1 MKKVIILLFVAALAV
16 TTVSANGNKD
26 AAAANDGQI
35 VIGMTVPGMQFPF
48 FVIMGE
54 EAQAKADELGIKLI
68 IHDSQNQSS
77 TQMSAIENF
86 MAQKVDGILISP
98 MTTDSQVPAI
108 EAAVAAGIP
117 VATVDR
123 RANSDKVLIHVG
135 ADNVEGGRSAA
146 RYIIEQLGG
155 KGKVIELEGT
165 PGSSAAIDRKAGFD
179 EIMAGSGVEIV
190 VSQTAEFSRSKG
202 QTVMENLIQ
211 AYPDFDAVFGANDE
225 MIIGAIEAMTASGID
240 PASKITVGFDA
251 TPDAFTYIKD
261 GKLDVT
267 VDQFPGKQAGQ
278 AIQALYDYITAG
290 TTPADS
296 VVYIKPLPVQ

>member
-1 MKKVIILLFVAALAV
+1 MKKVLILLFVAALTV
-16 TTVSANGNKD
+16 TTVFANGNAE
-26 AAAANDGQI
+26 AAADDGQI

-54 EAQAKADELGIKLI
+54 KAQAKADELGIKLI

-77 TQMSAIENF
+77 TQMSAVENF
-86 MAQKVDGILISP
+86 VAQKVDGILISP

-123 RANSDKVLIHVG
+123 KANTNKVLIHVG

-146 RYIIEQLGG
+146 RYIIDQLGG

-251 TPDAFTYIKD
+251 TPDAFAYIDD

-290 TTPADS
+290 TKPADD
-296 VVYIKPLPVQ
+296 VVYIKPLPMP

>member
-1 MKKVIILLFVAALAV
+1 
-16 TTVSANGNKD
+16 
-26 AAAANDGQI
+26 
-35 VIGMTVPGMQFPF
+35 MQFPF
-48 FVIMGE
+48 FIIMGE
-54 EAQAKADELGIKLI
+54 KAEAKADSLGIKLI

-86 MAQKVDGILISP
+86 IAQKVDGILISP

-123 RANSDKVLIHVG
+123 KANTDKVLIHVG

-155 KGKVIELEGT
+155 KGKVIQLEGT

-179 EIMAGSGVEIV
+179 EIMMGSGVEIV
-190 VSQTAEFSRSKG
+190 VSQTAEFSRSEG
-202 QTVMENLIQ
+202 QVVMENLIQ

-225 MIIGAIEAMTASGID
+225 MIIGAIEAMNAAGID
-240 PASKITVGFDA
+240 QKDIVTVGFDA
-251 TPDAFTYIKD
+251 TPDAFAYID
-261 GKLDVT
+261 EGQLDVT
-267 VDQFPGKQAGQ
+267 VDQFPGQQAGQ
-278 AIQALYDYITAG
+278 AIQTLYDFITAG
-290 TTPADS
+290 TTPAND
-296 VVYIKPLPVQ
+296 VVYIKPLPMP

>member
-1 MKKVIILLFVAALAV
+1 MKKVLILLIIVALAV
-16 TTVSANGNKD
+16 PAVFANGGNE
-26 AAAANDGQI
+26 AADDGQI

-48 FVIMGE
+48 FIIMGE
-54 EAQAKADELGIKLI
+54 EAQAKADSLGIKLL

-123 RANSDKVLIHVG
+123 KANTDVVLIHVG
-135 ADNVEGGRSAA
+135 ADNVEGGRAAA
-146 RYIIEQLGG
+146 RYIIEELGG
-155 KGKVIELEGT
+155 KGKVIQLEGT

-179 EIMAGSGVEIV
+179 EIMDASSVEVV
-190 VSQTAEFSRSKG
+190 VSQTAEFSRSEG
-202 QTVMENLIQ
+202 QVVMENLIQ

-225 MIIGAIEAMTASGID
+225 MIIGAIEAMAASGID
-240 PASKITVGFDA
+240 PGSKITVGFDA
-251 TPDAFTYIKD
+251 TPDAFAYID
-261 GKLDVT
+261 EGKLDVT

-278 AIQALYDYITAG
+278 AIQALFDYITAEKM
-290 TTPADS
+290 PAES
-296 VVYIKPLPVQ
+296 VVYIKPLPMP

>member
-1 MKKVIILLFVAALAV
+1 MKKVLVFIIVVVLTATSVFAA
-16 TTVSANGNKD
+16 GGKD
-26 AAAANDGQI
+26 SGDDGQI

-54 EAQAKADELGIKLI
+54 EAQAKAASLGIKLV

-86 MAQKVDGILISP
+86 VAQKVDGILISP

-123 RANSDKVLIHVG
+123 KADTDKVLIHVG
-135 ADNVEGGRSAA
+135 ADNVEGGRAAA
-146 RYIIEQLGG
+146 RYIVKTLNG
-155 KGKVIELEGT
+155 KGNVIELEGT
-165 PGSSAAIDRKAGFD
+165 PGSSAAIDRKTGFD
-179 EIMAGSGVEIV
+179 EIMAQNPGMKIL
-190 VSQTAEFSRSKG
+190 VSQNAEFSRSKG

-211 AYPDFDAVFGANDE
+211 AYPKFDAVFGANDE
-225 MIIGAIEAMTASGID
+225 MIIGAIEAMAASGID
-240 PASKITVGFDA
+240 PAKKVTVGFDA
-251 TPDAFTYIKD
+251 TPDAFAYIKD

-267 VDQFPGKQAGQ
+267 IDQFPGKQAGE
-278 AIQALYDYITAG
+278 AIQALYDYITAQKK
-290 TTPADS
+290 PAKS
-296 VVYIKPLPVQ
+296 TVYISPLPMP

>member
-1 MKKVIILLFVAALAV
+1 MKKILVLLLLAALAV
-16 TTVSANGNKD
+16 TTAFANGGND
-26 AAAANDGQI
+26 AAAGDDEI

-54 EAQAKADELGIKLI
+54 EAQAKAKELGIKLI

-123 RANSDKVLIHVG
+123 KANTDKVLVHVG
-135 ADNVEGGRSAA
+135 ADNVEGGRAAA
-146 RYIIEQLGG
+146 RFIIEELGG
-155 KGKVIELEGT
+155 SGKVIELEGT
-165 PGSSAAIDRKAGFD
+165 PGSSAAIDRKTGFD
-179 EIMAGSGVEIV
+179 EVMKGSGVEIV
-190 VSQTAEFSRSKG
+190 VSQNAEFSRSEG
-202 QTVMENLIQ
+202 QVVMENLIQ

-225 MIIGAIEAMTASGID
+225 MIIGAIEAMSSSGID
-240 PASKITVGFDA
+240 PGSKVTVGFDA
-251 TPDAFTYIKD
+251 TPDAFAYID
-261 GKLDVT
+261 EGKLDAT

-278 AIQALYDYITAG
+278 ALQVLYDFITEG
-290 TTPADS
+290 KTPPSD
-296 VVYIKPLPVQ
+296 VVYIKPLPMP

>member
-1 MKKVIILLFVAALAV
+1 MKKVLILLFVAALAV
-16 TTVSANGNKD
+16 TTVSANGNND
-26 AAAANDGQI
+26 AAAGDDGQI

-86 MAQKVDGILISP
+86 MAQGVDGILISP

-123 RANSDKVLIHVG
+123 KANTDKVLIHVG

-146 RYIIEQLGG
+146 RYIIDQLGG

-179 EIMAGSGVEIV
+179 ETMAGSGVEIV
-190 VSQTAEFSRSKG
+190 VSQNAEFSRSKG

-240 PASKITVGFDA
+240 PASKVTVGFDA
-251 TPDAFTYIKD
+251 TPDAFAYIDD
-261 GKLDVT
+261 GKLDAT

-278 AIQALYDYITAG
+278 AIQALYDYITEG
-290 TTPADS
+290 KKPASS
-296 VVYIKPLPVQ
+296 VVYIKPLPMP

>member
-1 MKKVIILLFVAALAV
+1 MKKVLILLFVAALAV
-16 TTVSANGNKD
+16 TTVFANGNSGAD
-26 AAAANDGQI
+26 DDGQI

-48 FVIMGE
+48 FIIMGE
-54 EAQAKADELGIKLI
+54 LANEKADELGIKLI

-86 MAQKVDGILISP
+86 VAQKVDGILISP

-123 RANSDKVLIHVG
+123 KANTDKVLVHVG
-135 ADNVEGGRSAA
+135 ADNVEGGRAAA
-146 RYIIEQLGG
+146 RYIIEELGG
-155 KGKVIELEGT
+155 KGKVIQLEGT
-165 PGSSAAIDRKAGFD
+165 PGSSAAIDRKAGFE
-179 EIMAGSGVEIV
+179 EIMVGSGVEIV
-190 VSQTAEFSRSKG
+190 VSQNAEFSRSKG
-202 QTVMENLIQ
+202 QVVMENLIQ

-225 MIIGAIEAMTASGID
+225 MIIGAIEAMSASGID
-240 PASKITVGFDA
+240 PGSIVTVGFDA
-251 TPDAFTYIKD
+251 TPDAFAYIDD

-267 VDQFPGKQAGQ
+267 IDQFPGKQAGQ

-290 TTPADS
+290 KTPASD
-296 VVYIKPLPVQ
+296 VVYINPLPMP